1 MKVSRDASMSYMT
14 TLERQ
19 LSLATEISA
28 VNTRAEFAQV
38 LVKVARAYGF
48 RHITLLLAPAPE
60 SVLLKALVIETTLP
74 SAYFNQFDRA
84 RIMRFPMLAMGMSES
99 ALPRSWCLLD
109 SSSAEIFP
117 NELSKLLHHFGIPTG
132 VAVPAYTRDGERILF
147 WLAGDRPLLAQTEL
161 NELTIAILH
170 LLDAYHRTQHSK
182 LPEHTPLSA
191 REREVV
197 RWTAQGKTSIEIG
210 QILSLSDHTVNA
222 YMTSAIKKLDCV
234 NRTQLVAK
242 AIRMKLIN

>member
-1 MKVSRDASMSYMT
+1 MP
-14 TLERQ
+14 
-19 LSLATEISA
+19 
-28 VNTRAEFAQV
+28 
-38 LVKVARAYGF
+38 
-48 RHITLLLAPAPE
+48 PAPE
-60 SVLLKALVIETTLP
+60 SILFKTLVIETSLP

-84 RIMRFPMLAMGMSES
+84 RIMRLPTLSTGMGES
-99 ALPRSWCLLD
+99 ALPRSWNLSDNACD
-109 SSSAEIFP
+109 SIFP
-117 NELSKLLHHFGIPTG
+117 DELSKLLRAFGIPTG

-147 WLAGDRPLLAQTEL
+147 WLAGERPPLGQTEL
-161 NELTIAILH
+161 NELTMVTLH
-170 LLDAYHRTQHSK
+170 LLDAYHRTKQSK
-182 LPEHTPLSA
+182 LMEHPPLSA

-242 AIRMKLIN
+242 AIRMKLII

>member
-1 MKVSRDASMSYMT
+1 MSYMT
-14 TLERQ
+14 TSERQ

-28 VNTRAEFAQV
+28 TNTRAEFAQI

-48 RHITLLLAPAPE
+48 RHITLMLAPAPE
-60 SVLLKALVIETTLP
+60 SVLLKTLLIETSLP

-84 RIMRFPMLAMGMSES
+84 RIMRFPMLSMGMGDS
-99 ALPRSWCLLD
+99 ALPRSWSLSDNSC
-109 SSSAEIFP
+109 AYTFP
-117 NELSKLLHHFGIPTG
+117 NELNKLQHEFGIPTG
-132 VAVPAYTRDGERILF
+132 VALPAYTRNGERILF
-147 WLAGDRPLLAQTEL
+147 WLAGDRPVLGQTEL
-161 NELTIAILH
+161 NELAMVTLH
-170 LLDAYHRTQHSK
+170 LLDAYHRTKQSK
-182 LPEHTPLSA
+182 VTEHTPLSA

>member
-1 MKVSRDASMSYMT
+1 MSYMT
-14 TLERQ
+14 TSERQ
-19 LSLATEISA
+19 LSLATEIST
-28 VNTRAEFAQV
+28 VHTKAEFAQI
-38 LVKVARAYGF
+38 LVRVARAYGF
-48 RHITLLLAPAPE
+48 RHVTLMLAPAPE
-60 SVLLKALVIETTLP
+60 SVLLKSLLIETSLP
-74 SAYFNQFDRA
+74 SAYLNQFDRA
-84 RIMRFPMLAMGMSES
+84 RIMRFPLLSTGMGDS
-99 ALPRSWCLLD
+99 ALPRSWSLSD
-109 SSSAEIFP
+109 NSSADVFP
-117 NELSKLLHHFGIPTG
+117 HELSKLLQDFGIPTG

-147 WLAGDRPLLAQTEL
+147 WLAGDRPVLGQTEL
-161 NELTIAILH
+161 NELAMVALH
-170 LLDAYHRTQHSK
+170 LLDAYNRTKQSK
-182 LPEHTPLSA
+182 VWEHTPLSA